1 MDSTKLHFFYSY
13 GKATQQ
19 EKDNLFNLTKLS
31 GFKASTNDQLIPIRQ
46 LELFKTRNKLESD
59 ESLAV
64 ADKQSKLADID
75 KQLAALTQA
84 K

>member
-1 MDSTKLHFFYSY
+1 VRDFFYSY

-59 ESLAV
+59 ESLAA